1 VKIHGFD
8 SSTHPFIRLC
18 QFAAVQAQW
27 DIMDANLRNQ
37 ENAESSDEA
46 TAKAASCSTGMVNI
60 HEALKQL
67 QEWHA
72 AGLIT
77 TKVWE
82 EKQSNLLTTLA
93 TSLTARFTHTEH
105 SSSYAYFNS
114 VCTSIVVAHHTY
126 VYPLR
131 VATSLLRQMRSLR
144 LANPTGT

>member
-1 VKIHGFD
+1 MKFHGFD
-8 SSTHPFIRLC
+8 SSTHPFIHLR

-37 ENAESSDEA
+37 ENAESPNEA

-82 EKQSNLLTTLA
+82 EKQSNLLTT
-93 TSLTARFTHTEH
+93 
-105 SSSYAYFNS
+105 
-114 VCTSIVVAHHTY
+114 IVT
-126 VYPLR
+126 
-131 VATSLLRQMRSLR
+131 
-144 LANPTGT
+144 

>member
-1 VKIHGFD
+1 MKIHGFD
-8 SSTHPFIRLC
+8 SSTHPFIHSC

-27 DIMDANLRNQ
+27 DIMDANLLNQ
-37 ENAESSDEA
+37 ENAESSDEASSA

-93 TSLTARFTHTEH
+93 T
-105 SSSYAYFNS
+105 
-114 VCTSIVVAHHTY
+114 
-126 VYPLR
+126 
-131 VATSLLRQMRSLR
+131 
-144 LANPTGT
+144 